1 MIGEIILTL
10 FGFISL
16 SGALWLLYR
25 PSSVQP
31 SPTSLQT
38 GVFALAHGLLM
49 VAGIIGMVAVHPLPL
64 AVWAVLAAAALAARV
79 WNGFSMYGRPRG
91 SHVTVNIVIL
101 AVGVYLT
108 LPR

>member
-1 MIGEIILTL
+1 MIGEIILAL

-49 VAGIIGMVAVHPLPL
+49 VAGIIGLVALPL

-79 WNGFSMYGRPRG
+79 WNGFSMYGRLRG

>member
-38 GVFALAHGLLM
+38 GVFALVHGLLM
-49 VAGIIGMVAVHPLPL
+49 VAGIIRLVEVHPPPRWNSKGS
-64 AVWAVLAAAALAARV
+64 AVTC
-79 WNGFSMYGRPRG
+79 SMLCN
-91 SHVTVNIVIL
+91 SSSE
-101 AVGVYLT
+101 
-108 LPR
+108 